1 VTLVE
6 PTGYPTD
13 WSGPSAVVAEPI
25 DAYEPIREARRADR
39 GTWAPADP
47 QATGPAILELVDA
60 ERPPLRV
67 FFGETP
73 LGIIEPEYAKRLE
86 EWHQWQ
92 WLAELAN
99 GRKVSA

>member
-13 WSGPSAVVAEPI
+13 WSGPSSVVADPLP
-25 DAYEPIREARRADR
+25 AYDPIRAARQANR

-60 ERPPLRV
+60 EQPPLRV

-73 LGIIEPEYAKRLE
+73 LSIIEPEYAKRLE
-86 EWHQWQ
+86 EWREWQ

-99 GRKVSA
+99 GKVTA